1 MNAVCGKAME
11 NLKNR
16 IDVRLLS
23 NKKYFFKVDIKTK
36 LYVTRNI

>member
-16 IDVRLLS
+16 IDVRLLR
-23 NKKYFFKVDIKTK
+23 NKKYFFKMDIKIK

>member
-1 MNAVCGKAME
+1 MNAVCGKAMK

-23 NKKYFFKVDIKTK
+23 NKKYFFKMDIKIK